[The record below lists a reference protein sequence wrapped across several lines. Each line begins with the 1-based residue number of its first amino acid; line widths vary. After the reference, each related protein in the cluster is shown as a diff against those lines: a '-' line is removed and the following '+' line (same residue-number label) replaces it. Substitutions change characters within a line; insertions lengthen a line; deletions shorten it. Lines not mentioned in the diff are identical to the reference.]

1 MACLERKYE
10 DPIFPTHK
18 ILGPECSE
26 FPNKVPEKKSIK
38 RNIEEKKKQ
47 TKMVGKQVGE
57 IFCVCLGCKKIVT
70 VLSFCFG
77 KEILIFAIL
86 S

>member
-26 FPNKVPEKKSIK
+26 FPNEVPERKSIK
-38 RNIEEKKKQ
+38 RNIEKEKKRKKQ
-47 TKMVGKQVGE
+47 QKWLENEWVKYFDNTL
-57 IFCVCLGCKKIVT
+57 FL
-70 VLSFCFG
+70 FG
-77 KEILIFAIL
+77 P
-86 S
+86 